1 MSVCSETFLFQ
12 NLLWR
17 VCRWIVENDP
27 CTCQLSISAWRK
39 SFFWF
44 FFFCGS
50 LSRSCWE
57 RMSVNLSRDV
67 SAEVIVP
74 NVVWK
79 MPGVHDKLL
88 VTLIIHSC
96 TRLSLKN
103 DCLCSAGSSCH
114 SPPGQIFAS
123 VQNYIC
129 RHQTT
134 VLTLLTS
141 VYQWGL
147 GNLCLGIPSK
157 HSVHCMMYEREIKCP
172 QTGAGW

>member
-27 CTCQLSISAWRK
+27 CTCQLSISAGRK
-39 SFFWF
+39 SFFG
-44 FFFCGS
+44 FFCGS

-57 RMSVNLSRDV
+57 RMSVNLPRDV

-79 MPGVHDKLL
+79 MPGVHDKLS

-103 DCLCSAGSSCH
+103 DCLCSVGSSCH
-114 SPPGQIFAS
+114 SPPSQIFAS

-129 RHQTT
+129 RHDNSFN
-134 VLTLLTS
+134 S
-141 VYQWGL
+141 VYINEDW
-147 GNLCLGIPSK
+147 GNLCLGSASK
-157 HSVHCMMYEREIKCP
+157 HSVHCRLPSWWCMRKK
-172 QTGAGW
+172 